1 MNNGE
6 KEMIGFPQRGVPHR
20 ILVIDDNPDI
30 QRDFKTILLQA
41 NTKLDTRSAKLF
53 GRSARKSTPMSK
65 YELDFASQGKD
76 GHEKIKQ
83 ALSQNRPYELVFVDM
98 RISPGWDGL
107 ETIEHIWKTDPN
119 IQVVICTAHSNHSW
133 EEISQRLGR
142 SENLLILKKPFDS
155 AEIAQ
160 FAATLTEKWTLAKRA
175 SMKMDELEQMVKE
188 RTNEPATTNKQTQQE
203 IPERKRA
210 EQELSYERDLLQ
222 TLLGNIPDYIYFK
235 DRDRKFV
242 RASNFFCDLFG
253 CSLEDIIG
261 KTDEELFPREVA
273 EVTARDDRHVIETG
287 TPIINKEESSEGFD
301 GETHWVLTTKLPW
314 RDKKGNIIGLFG
326 VSKEITHRKKAE
338 EALRESEE
346 KFRSLAEQSPN
357 MIFIHSKGKVVY
369 ANKKCEEIMG
379 YKRKEF
385 YSNDFN
391 FLTLIAPESL
401 NLIKE
406 NYKRHLEGEEI
417 QPYEYTLINK
427 AGERIE
433 AINASKLIQYEGHKA
448 IIGVV
453 TDITERKKAEETLR
467 QSEERLKILFEYAP
481 DAIFLNDARG
491 NFIDGNKAAEEM
503 VGYAKEELIGKNI
516 SEMGLLSSEQ
526 VSKAFKRLDEIV
538 MGKPTGPDE
547 FTLKRKDGSYVTVEI
562 RTFTVRIGNQTLGLG
577 IARDI
582 TERKKSELS
591 QNELVEKVDKINR
604 ELNDFA
610 SIVSHDL
617 KAPLRGIKT
626 LANWIL
632 ADCEDKLGD
641 QANKQINLLLDRV
654 ERMYNL
660 IEGALQ
666 YSRLG
671 QTKGN
676 QIQVNLNN
684 FVPEIINMVVPPKNI
699 TVTIE
704 NELPVI
710 DCDETQIMQIFQ
722 NLLSNAIKYMDKPQ
736 GWIKVACV
744 KQDGFWKFSVADNGP
759 GIEEKHF
766 EKIFKIFQALPTSPM
781 FEGTGVGLTIAKK
794 IVELYN
800 GRIWV
805 ESKVG
810 EGSTFFFTLP
820 KQKGPR
826 LAGTKMGAKK

>member
-6 KEMIGFPQRGVPHR
+6 KEMIGFPQGGVPHR
-20 ILVIDDNPDI
+20 ILIIDDNPDVH
-30 QRDFKTILLQA
+30 RDFKTILLEEQA
-41 NTKLDTRSAKLF
+41 NTKLDSPDAKLF
-53 GRSARKSTPMSK
+53 GRSACKSTPKNK
-65 YELDFASQGKD
+65 YELDFASQGKE

-83 ALSQNRPYELVFVDM
+83 ALSQNRPYELAFVDM
-98 RISPGWDGL
+98 RMPPGWDGL
-107 ETIEHIWKTDPN
+107 VTIEHIWKTDPN
-119 IQVVICTAHSNHSW
+119 IQVVICTAYSDYSW
-133 EEISQRLGR
+133 EDISQQLGR

-155 AEIAQ
+155 IEIAQ
-160 FAATLTEKWTLAKRA
+160 LAATLTKKWTLAKRA

-188 RTNEPATTNKQTQQE
+188 RTHELTTTNKHIQQE
-203 IPERKRA
+203 IAERKR
-210 EQELSYERDLLQ
+210 
-222 TLLGNIPDYIYFK
+222 
-235 DRDRKFV
+235 
-242 RASNFFCDLFG
+242 
-253 CSLEDIIG
+253 
-261 KTDEELFPREVA
+261 
-273 EVTARDDRHVIETG
+273 
-287 TPIINKEESSEGFD
+287 
-301 GETHWVLTTKLPW
+301 
-314 RDKKGNIIGLFG
+314 
-326 VSKEITHRKKAE
+326 
-338 EALRESEE
+338 
-346 KFRSLAEQSPN
+346 
-357 MIFIHSKGKVVY
+357 
-369 ANKKCEEIMG
+369 
-379 YKRKEF
+379 
-385 YSNDFN
+385 
-391 FLTLIAPESL
+391 
-401 NLIKE
+401 
-406 NYKRHLEGEEI
+406 
-417 QPYEYTLINK
+417 
-427 AGERIE
+427 
-433 AINASKLIQYEGHKA
+433 
-448 IIGVV
+448 
-453 TDITERKKAEETLR
+453 AEETLR
-467 QSEERLKILFEYAP
+467 QSEERLKILFESAP
-481 DAIFLNDARG
+481 DAIFLNDAKG
-491 NFIDGNKAAEEM
+491 NFVDGNKAAEEM

-516 SEMGLLSSEQ
+516 SETGLLSSEQ
-526 VSKAFKRLDEIV
+526 VSKAFKHLEEIV

-562 RTFTVRIGNQTLGLG
+562 RTFPVRIGNQTLGLG

-591 QNELVEKVDKINR
+591 QNELITKVDKINR

-632 ADCEDKLGD
+632 ADCADKLGD
-641 QANKQINLLLDRV
+641 QANEQINLLLDRV

-671 QTKGN
+671 QTKGK

-684 FVPEIINMVVPPKNI
+684 FVPEIINMVVPPENI

-710 DCDETQIMQIFQ
+710 EFEETQIMQVFQ
-722 NLLSNAIKYMDKPQ
+722 NLLSNAIKYMDKPK
-736 GWIKVACV
+736 GWIKVGCV
-744 KQDGFWKFSVADNGP
+744 EQDGFWKFSVSDNGP

-781 FEGTGVGLTIAKK
+781 FEGTGVGLTITKK

-800 GRIWV
+800 GKIWV

-810 EGSTFFFTLP
+810 KGSTFFFTLP